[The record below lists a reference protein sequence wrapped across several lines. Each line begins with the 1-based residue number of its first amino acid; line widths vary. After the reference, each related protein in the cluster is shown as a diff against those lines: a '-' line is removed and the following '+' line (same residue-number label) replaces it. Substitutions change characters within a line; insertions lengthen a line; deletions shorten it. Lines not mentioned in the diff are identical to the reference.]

1 MHTGIRWLAGL
12 GGLLV
17 AGYGLMFAWLLP
29 MGAPLNQEPREALR
43 YLPWLG
49 VFIALIGASL
59 LAYAVRP
66 ELGRKAL
73 KVMLA
78 LLALLLLALAFLPLP
93 VFQPVLSTKVAISA
107 FAVLVLLRVS
117 GLLKRKPRQA

>member
-1 MHTGIRWLAGL
+1 MHKGIRWLAGL

-17 AGYGLMFAWLLP
+17 AGYGLMLAWLLP
-29 MGAPLNQEPREALR
+29 MGQPLNQETREALQ

-49 VFIALIGASL
+49 VFIALLGASL
-59 LAYAVRP
+59 VAYALRP
-66 ELGRKAL
+66 ALGRKAL
-73 KVMLA
+73 KLMLV

-93 VFQPVLSTKVAISA
+93 VFQPVLSTKIAVSA

-117 GLLKRKPRQA
+117 GLLKRRPRQA